1 MKLSTRAR
9 YGTRA
14 LLDLAIHQDEAP
26 IALKDV
32 ARRQQI
38 SVQYLEHL
46 ITPLITAGIVRSMR
60 GPKGG
65 VSLAKPPKQI
75 VLSEIFQV
83 LEGSIAPVECIDNP
97 KICSRSESCVTR
109 DIWDE
114 MKKAMS
120 GVLESTTL
128 ENLVERQKI
137 KKPAKDAMYY
147 I

>member
-1 MKLSTRAR
+1 MKLSTRTR

-26 IALKDV
+26 ISLKDI
-32 ARRQQI
+32 AQRQQI

-46 ITPLITAGIVRSMR
+46 ITPLISAGIVRSVR

-65 VSLAKPPKQI
+65 ISLAKSPKQI
-75 VLSEIFQV
+75 ALSEIFKL
-83 LEGSIAPVECIDNP
+83 LEGSISPVECIDNP
-97 KICSRSESCVTR
+97 KLCSRSDSCVTR
-109 DIWDE
+109 DIWEE
-114 MKKAMS
+114 MKKAMN
-120 GVLESTTL
+120 GVLETTTL
-128 ENLVERQKI
+128 DSLVERQKI

>member
-46 ITPLITAGIVRSMR
+46 ITPLITAGIVRSVR

>member
-46 ITPLITAGIVRSMR
+46 ITPLITAGILRSVR

-75 VLSEIFQV
+75 LLSEIFQI
-83 LEGSIAPVECIDNP
+83 LEGSISPVECIDNP
-97 KICSRSESCVTR
+97 KLCSRSESCVTR

-114 MKKAMS
+114 MKKAMN

-128 ENLVERQKI
+128 ENLVERQKV
-137 KKPAKDAMYY
+137 KKPVKDAMYY

>member
-46 ITPLITAGIVRSMR
+46 ITPLITAGIVRSVR

-128 ENLVERQKI
+128 ENLVERQKV
-137 KKPAKDAMYY
+137 KMPTKDAMYY

>member
-14 LLDLAIHQDEAP
+14 LLDLALHQNEAP
-26 IALKDV
+26 VSLKDI
-32 ARRQQI
+32 AKRQQL
-38 SVQYLEHL
+38 SLQYLEHL
-46 ITPLITAGIVRSMR
+46 MTPLITAGMVRSVR

-65 VSLAKPPKQI
+65 VSLAKSPQ
-75 VLSEIFQV
+75 EIKMNEIIQL
-83 LEGSIAPVECIDNP
+83 LEGSTSLVECVDNP
-97 KICSRSESCVTR
+97 EICSRSELCVTR

-114 MKKAMS
+114 MNKAIN

-128 ENLVERQKI
+128 QNLVERQKS
-137 KKPAKDAMYY
+137 KKPAKEAMYY

>member
-1 MKLSTRAR
+1 MAR
-9 YGTRA
+9 
-14 LLDLAIHQDEAP
+14 
-26 IALKDV
+26 
-32 ARRQQI
+32 
-38 SVQYLEHL
+38 
-46 ITPLITAGIVRSMR
+46 
-60 GPKGG
+60 
-65 VSLAKPPKQI
+65 PPKQI
-75 VLSEIFQV
+75 VLSEIFQI
-83 LEGSIAPVECIDNP
+83 LEGSISPVECIDNP